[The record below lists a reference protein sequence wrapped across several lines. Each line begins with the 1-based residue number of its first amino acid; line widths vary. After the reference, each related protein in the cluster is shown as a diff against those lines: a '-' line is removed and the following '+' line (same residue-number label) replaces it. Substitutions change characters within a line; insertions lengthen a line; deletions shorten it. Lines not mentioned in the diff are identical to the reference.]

1 MKIKDNGEKDDRGD
15 WRWLCNLTITLQD
28 YCWQLKSI
36 SREVQ
41 DAKEAKERTKG
52 KPITVV
58 YMDIIFL

>member
-1 MKIKDNGEKDDRGD
+1 MEIALELNDHATRLLLATQIYK
-15 WRWLCNLTITLQD
+15 Q
-28 YCWQLKSI
+28 
-36 SREVQ
+36 REIQ